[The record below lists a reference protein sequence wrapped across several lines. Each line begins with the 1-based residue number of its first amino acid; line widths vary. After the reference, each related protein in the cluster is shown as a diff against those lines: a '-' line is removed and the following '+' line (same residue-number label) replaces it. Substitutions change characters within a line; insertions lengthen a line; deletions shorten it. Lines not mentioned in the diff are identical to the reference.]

1 MIFSIVRLLLHAA
14 WINFELVLLST
25 LIFTYSN
32 ASNCQLPHYS
42 RCAAWHDLP
51 QIVWSTENR
60 KKGLEDNQGWEKPVL
75 KKTALRV
82 FCFFL
87 IRFWGIF

>member
-42 RCAAWHDLP
+42 KCAA
-51 QIVWSTENR
+51 
-60 KKGLEDNQGWEKPVL
+60 
-75 KKTALRV
+75 
-82 FCFFL
+82 
-87 IRFWGIF
+87 